1 VHLNI
6 KEYFYNIEIKMSEKV
21 YNQDI
26 NQWRYRK
33 KLEKFDL
40 KFQKIGQ
47 IKDFEES
54 NGLTIK
60 SFQVYKEGT
69 KKQ

>member
-1 VHLNI
+1 VHLNN

-33 KLEKFDL
+33 KLENFAL
-40 KFQKIGQ
+40 KFQKISQ
-47 IKDFEES
+47 IKDIEEN

-60 SFQVYKEGT
+60 SFQVYKERT